1 MKSHSI
7 WEFPVFWLVDT
18 VVTWPKMRLWEISG
32 LFETFGSD
40 GSLHDTLKVSNRH
53 NLKLFDSLFETFVIW
68 NLCYLNMQ
76 LIWSLDFTE
85 VRCVLETLFETFW
98 FLTWKFCCLKLFLFE
113 TFLIWN
119 FLWKLSTLT
128 CKWTFFIFYSKLF
141 LNETFS
147 YSKRQKLMSM
157 IWTNKWMTDKKK

>member
-1 MKSHSI
+1 MEIFFWESLMKSHSI

-53 NLKLFDSLFETFVIW
+53 NLKIFESLFETYVIW

-85 VRCVLETLFETFW
+85 VTCVWRHYLKLFDSLLESFVVWNF
-98 FLTWKFCCLKLFLFE
+98 FYLKLFLFE
-113 TFLIWN
+113 IFYGNFLHLHVNEPFWFFIWN
-119 FLWKLSTLT
+119 FS
-128 CKWTFFIFYSKLF
+128 
-141 LNETFS
+141 
-147 YSKRQKLMSM
+147 
-157 IWTNKWMTDKKK
+157 

>member
-40 GSLHDTLKVSNRH
+40 GSLQDTLKVSNMH
-53 NLKLFDSLFETFVIW
+53 NLKWNFLIPYLKLFLYETFLFEHATHLVFGFHRGRMCIFGDLDTIWYFLIPFGCLKLSLFETFCGNI
-68 NLCYLNMQ
+68 LHLN
-76 LIWSLDFTE
+76 
-85 VRCVLETLFETFW
+85 ETFW
-98 FLTWKFCCLKLFLFE
+98 LFYL
-113 TFLIWN
+113 
-119 FLWKLSTLT
+119 
-128 CKWTFFIFYSKLF
+128 KLF

-147 YSKRQKLMSM
+147 YIKWYFCE
-157 IWTNKWMTDKKK
+157 ITNNKQ